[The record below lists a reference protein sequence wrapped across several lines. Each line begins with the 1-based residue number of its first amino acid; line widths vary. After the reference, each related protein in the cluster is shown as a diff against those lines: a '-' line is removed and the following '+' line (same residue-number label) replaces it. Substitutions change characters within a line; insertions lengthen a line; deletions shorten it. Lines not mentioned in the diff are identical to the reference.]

1 MILKIYICTENST
14 GNPPNT
20 LFSIFF
26 FQKQT
31 QNKYK
36 NKSCGTV
43 SNQNSRTM
51 EITNTDNVFT
61 EAVQS
66 ESHAHSQQ
74 YSSRISTSRR
84 LIECVEVV
92 S

>member
-14 GNPPNT
+14 GNPPTTN
-20 LFSIFF
+20 FPFF
-26 FQKQT
+26 FFKSR

-51 EITNTDNVFT
+51 EKTNTDNVFT